1 MIPMTSFVEKSDGA
15 SRFFVLSRSLRAA
28 PSRPSGTG
36 DPFLFLSTG
45 AEAPAY
51 SRSASPRRARF
62 YSSATRAA
70 FQAEDEFFF
79 DVLGDRVN
87 PTTGLLG
94 DPTPPFKLYLSNE
107 NQLENG
113 VDPFAPEA
121 FEDRWYRRPC
131 DSGKLDEHLLR
142 TKGGRVCTP
151 LVLLL

>member
-1 MIPMTSFVEKSDGA
+1 MTSFVEKSDRD
-15 SRFFVLSRSLRAA
+15 SRFFRAKQKLTRRPIPALRD
-28 PSRPSGTG
+28 G

-79 DVLGDRVN
+79 DVLGNRVN

-94 DPTPPFKLYLSNE
+94 DPTPPFELYLSNE

>member
-1 MIPMTSFVEKSDGA
+1 M
-15 SRFFVLSRSLRAA
+15 LNRSLRAA
-28 PSRPSGTG
+28 SPRPSGTG